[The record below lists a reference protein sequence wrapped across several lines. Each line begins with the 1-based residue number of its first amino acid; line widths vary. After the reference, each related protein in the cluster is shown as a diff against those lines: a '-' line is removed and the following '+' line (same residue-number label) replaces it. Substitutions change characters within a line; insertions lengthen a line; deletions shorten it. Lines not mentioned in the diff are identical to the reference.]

1 MKNEIKQNE
10 QINEIKNILL
20 AYQPLIDIQYD
31 AFGVIAEALVKSG
44 FSNNS
49 DHIAEREMLGS
60 QIKVLKQR
68 LNNKYIEVDNLNR
81 DYRNAFERL
90 KAQQREIAQLKAE
103 QKQAQI
109 DMLEKL
115 KSYVHCYFPNDD
127 EDCVSQHVVLV
138 SDIDMFIN
146 KIRSE
151 QIKDVDAVINTLQN

>member
-1 MKNEIKQNE
+1 MTRITNKDWHTTKFSNLDQRKVLHRLWELENE
-10 QINEIKNILL
+10 QEIEI
-20 AYQPLIDIQYD
+20 
-31 AFGVIAEALVKSG
+31 
-44 FSNNS
+44 
-49 DHIAEREMLGS
+49 
-60 QIKVLKQR
+60 
-68 LNNKYIEVDNLNR
+68 DNLNR

-90 KAQQREIAQLKAE
+90 KAQEREIAQLKAE

-151 QIKDVDAVINTLQN
+151 QIKDVDTVIDTLQN